1 MFGSVLFTS
10 DSVAEYDENQ
20 IKSLLNTYAE
30 KDRTDVSVDYVG
42 DDVAVVV
49 YSEDGKRIEWT
60 IDMSTGENS
69 KRQI

>member
-20 IKSLLNTYAE
+20 IKSLLNTYAA
-30 KDRTDVSVDYVG
+30 KDRTDVTVDYVG
-42 DDVAVVV
+42 GDVAVVD
-49 YSEDGKRIEWT
+49 YSEGGKRIEWT
-60 IDMSTGENS
+60 INMATGENS